1 MASTKGDAVLSGWV
15 MKMPPLTKATK
26 RGCLKRRWLVLWES
40 CHLAYYENERMR
52 KLIKEI
58 NLNDCEEIRANFRR
72 KPNEPVIRVDE
83 FAFSV
88 PIRGDGSREFVFIPE
103 NQDAMQRWCD
113 KLESMRRD
121 AQSLPPLE
129 ASRPAAAAN
138 NSPNIN
144 RPLPPEP
151 GVSSPPPS
159 AGAPSEHR
167 PYMNEEMFA
176 KTVMAAQQGGAP
188 APPGL
193 PSSDDPYV
201 KFYMGDE
208 PPKKNP
214 YVNLPSD
221 GPPLPQMRTEATR
234 PAASRGELRKSATV
248 DYPDRYNA
256 APLSS
261 GQLDGRHAFSSGS
274 RSFEYPSYAGP
285 APGNYP
291 PQPYGHSMTMGR
303 PLSRPPPPQLQS
315 QFSPPPDYL
324 RMGVQPP
331 RPPPPSQQPYYPSL
345 PRQHPHSRPY

>member
-221 GPPLPQMRTEATR
+221 GPPLPQ
-234 PAASRGELRKSATV
+234 
-248 DYPDRYNA
+248 
-256 APLSS
+256 
-261 GQLDGRHAFSSGS
+261 